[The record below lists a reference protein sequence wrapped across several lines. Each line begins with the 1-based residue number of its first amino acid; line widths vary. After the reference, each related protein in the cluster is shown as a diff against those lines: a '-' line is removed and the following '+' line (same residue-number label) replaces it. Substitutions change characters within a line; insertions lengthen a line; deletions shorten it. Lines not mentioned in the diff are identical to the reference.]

1 MTNAAIIKESMEY
14 SRIQVEPVAGA
25 LGAEITGIDLA
36 NDLDDGTIAEIRAA
50 WLENLVV
57 FFRDQNIT
65 PTQHIAFAKR
75 FGDIAEDPVNDGLDE
90 FPEIVPVMKLEHE
103 TTNIGD
109 IWHSDTAYVETPP
122 MGAILCARELPPV
135 GGDTL
140 FANMYA
146 AYDALSDGMKEMLSG
161 LIAVNSSAKPD
172 VIRTRKARVKNKKP
186 QEAELVSEHP
196 VVRTHPETGRKILY
210 VNSGHTLRF
219 CGMTD
224 EESAPIL
231 NYLFQHQVKAEFT
244 CRFHWQPG
252 SIAFWDNRATQH
264 NAINDYH
271 GYKRVLHRIP
281 LAGD

>member
-1 MTNAAIIKESMEY
+1 MNEVSDIIVRPLT
-14 SRIQVEPVAGA
+14 SRI
-25 LGAEITGIDLA
+25 GAEICGVDLSQNLPQA
-36 NDLDDGTIAEIRAA
+36 TIGEIRQV
-50 WLENLVV
+50 LLDYLVI
-57 FFRDQNIT
+57 FFRDQDIT
-65 PTQHIAFAKR
+65 PEQQIAFVSK
-75 FGDIAEDPVNDGLDE
+75 FGKTDIYPFVKGLDDY
-90 FPEIVPVMKLEHE
+90 PQITPVLKLPDE
-103 TTNIGD
+103 TVNFGG
-109 IWHSDTAYVETPP
+109 IWHSDTVYLDKPP
-122 MGAILCARELPPV
+122 MGTVLYAKELPPM

-140 FANMYA
+140 FANQYL
-146 AYDALSDGMKEMLSG
+146 AYENLSAPLRGFLKG
-161 LIAVNSSAKPD
+161 LKAVNSATKGTAAA
-172 VIRTRKARVKNKKP
+172 TRSDRVADAGTGEARVL
-186 QEAELVSEHP
+186 EAIHP